1 MLKDQATT
9 VREIPVALLFRQDR
23 TNQRTESL
31 HLVKRDMRVQ
41 VVLVQKYPVMSVHM
55 QQLMVPFRALTV
67 LRAHLQDQRHRR
79 SVLFATI
86 ININLLPKLLR
97 AKLSSQDTTDLDPP
111 HKSYVQQAKQGKVAV
126 QNAKTAMKDGIVV
139 TMMLHQLAWSVQL
152 GQRPPKA
159 VLGAARAHSANFT
172 IKTRNNVLI
181 VQLAPTKILVDRRHA
196 KIVLLTRTRHRL
208 AKHPKQTARCAT
220 RSVRLDRWSE
230 TLARQLVSANEL
242 TFTRTKTTNAFR
254 VRQAPTA
261 PLKMDSHWLS

>member
-1 MLKDQATT
+1 MLRDQATT
-9 VREIPVALLFRQDR
+9 VWEIPVALLFRQDR

-31 HLVKRDMRVQ
+31 HLVKWDMRVQ
-41 VVLVQKYPVMSVHM
+41 VVLVQKYPVMLVHM

-79 SVLFATI
+79 NVLFATI

-97 AKLSSQDTTDLDPP
+97 AKMSTQDTTNLDPP

-196 KIVLLTRTRHRL
+196 KIVLLTRTRPL
-208 AKHPKQTARCAT
+208 LENPLKQTVKHAT
-220 RSVRLDRWSE
+220 RSVRLDHLLE
-230 TLARQLVSANEL
+230 MLTRQLASANEL
-242 TFTRTKTTNAFR
+242 TFTKAWTTNVFH
-254 VRQAPTA
+254 VRQVPTA
-261 PLKMDSHWLS
+261 PLKMDSRWRS